1 LLNFKTKESNHLI
14 SQAELIAEEK
24 GFGTLTQKITN
35 EKTILQSIISKFEM
49 LVAEKPSITEVIEL
63 THLESLF
70 EKMLKKSIYRKQEEV
85 LDYVAEAR
93 SLVQSTVK
101 S

>member
-1 LLNFKTKESNHLI
+1 
-14 SQAELIAEEK
+14 
-24 GFGTLTQKITN
+24 
-35 EKTILQSIISKFEM
+35 M
-49 LVAEKPSITEVIEL
+49 LVTEKPSISEVIEL

-70 EKMLKKSIYRKQEEV
+70 EKMLKKRIYRKQEEV

-93 SLVQSTVK
+93 SLVQSSVK

>member
-1 LLNFKTKESNHLI
+1 
-14 SQAELIAEEK
+14 
-24 GFGTLTQKITN
+24 
-35 EKTILQSIISKFEM
+35 ILQSIINKFEM
-49 LVAEKPSITEVIEL
+49 LVTEKPSISEVIEL

-70 EKMLKKSIYRKQEEV
+70 EKMLKKRIYRKQEEV

-93 SLVQSTVK
+93 SLVQSSVK